1 MLIHVKMTK
10 NVYEKMRA
18 DMKRPH
24 DFAYERVGFIFARKG
39 SANQDTLLL
48 LATDYSP
55 VPDDYYVDDPKVGAK
70 INSSAIRSVM
80 ERAYT
85 TKECIL
91 HVHQH
96 DNSGV
101 PRFSRVDRVE
111 YNKMIPSF
119 HNIGGDAV
127 HGALVFSL
135 DNAAGLIWTSKNALP
150 RSVRKLTIVDYPMKI
165 QATGMGFYV

>member
-1 MLIHVKMTK
+1 MLIHIKMTK
-10 NVYEKMRA
+10 NVYQRMRA
-18 DMKRPH
+18 DLKRPH

-39 SANQDTLLL
+39 NADQDTLLV

-55 VPDDYYVDDPKVGAK
+55 VLDAHYLDDPAVGAK

-80 ERAYT
+80 ERAYS

-96 DNSGV
+96 GHSGV

-119 HNIGGDAV
+119 HNIGGDVV

-135 DNAAGLIWTSKNALP
+135 DSASGLIWTSKDASP
-150 RSVRKLTIVDYPMKI
+150 RPVRKLTIVDYPIKM
-165 QATGMGFYV
+165 QTTGEGFYV